1 MSHHRTKAETKQQ
14 KIDEK
19 MERASAALEATRYFE
34 CERLC
39 AEALRSAHSLHDFDR
54 MARILLPLEEARRQ
68 KRLAALD
75 ADRFEV
81 LKSISP
87 DLKLKPGCYM
97 LEPPDC
103 VGVDGRA
110 MREMANAQEV
120 PALIVV
126 REPLTKAGLWPLV
139 SVGPVTVRVRT
150 KPSKGLTPEWFADAL
165 EALGDVS
172 LEAVDWTA
180 PAEIVVGELA
190 QRLETTP
197 DHDLMHQRLGDACRA
212 ALKDL
217 LDTGGK
223 RRGRKA
229 KPPIDPA
236 DELDASESRN

>member
-1 MSHHRTKAETKQQ
+1 MTAQKTKAETKQQ

-39 AEALRSAHSLHDFDR
+39 VEALRAAHSLHDFDR
-54 MARILLPLEEARRQ
+54 MARILMPLEETRRQ

-75 ADRFEV
+75 AGRLET
-81 LKSISP
+81 LQRLSP
-87 DLKLKPGCYM
+87 DLKIKPGCYM

-110 MREMANAQEV
+110 LRDMANAQEV
-120 PALIVV
+120 PILVVV
-126 REPLTKAGLWPLV
+126 REPLTRGGLWPLV
-139 SVGPVTVRVRT
+139 AVGPVTIRVKT

-180 PAEIVVGELA
+180 PADITVADLA
-190 QRLETTP
+190 NRLETTP
-197 DHDLMHQRLGDACRA
+197 EHDLMHQRLADTCRA

-217 LDTGGK
+217 LDSGGK

-229 KPPIDPA
+229 KPPLDPA
-236 DELDASESRN
+236 DEAEDRDEA

>member
-1 MSHHRTKAETKQQ
+1 MTPHKTKAETKQQ

-54 MARILLPLEEARRQ
+54 MARILMPLEESRRQ

-75 ADRFEV
+75 ADRIEL

-97 LEPPDC
+97 LEPPNC

-110 MREMANAQEV
+110 LREMANAQEV

-126 REPLTKAGLWPLV
+126 REPLTQAGLWPLV
-139 SVGPVTVRVRT
+139 AVGPVTVRVRT

-165 EALGDVS
+165 EALGEVS

-197 DHDLMHQRLGDACRA
+197 EHDLMHQRLADACRA
-212 ALKDL
+212 ALRDQL
-217 LDTGGK
+217 ESGGK
-223 RRGRKA
+223 RKGRKA
-229 KPPIDPA
+229 KPPADPA
-236 DELDASESRN
+236 DELDAPNARK